1 MRLGIAA
8 DHGGFHLKT
17 RLIRLLKAA
26 GHDVVDFGANKP
38 DPYDDYPDIVIP
50 LARAVAQN
58 KVERGLAICGSG
70 VGACV
75 AANKVS
81 GVRAA
86 LVTDSFSAHQGVE
99 DDDMNVMCLG
109 GRVTA
114 HALAWDL
121 VQAFIAARFKD
132 NERFRRRIEKISR
145 EEGKETETDS
155 YIGIRR
161 IYNTKRQETIIMP
174 NQDPDKKCDI
184 GLIGL
189 GVMGRNFAKNVADHG
204 FSVAGY
210 DLDKEKMQMLMIEKN
225 DQQDLRSG
233 KDIKQFIGLL
243 AKPRAVML
251 LVPAGEAVD
260 AVIDELS
267 EYLEPDDLII
277 DSGNSR
283 FTDTD
288 RRIKKAEKNNFLFM
302 GMGMSG
308 GESGARRG
316 PSLMPGGNKQG
327 FDRVSSILKA
337 AAAHVNDE
345 PCVAYLGPGSAG
357 HYVKMVHNGI
367 EYAIM
372 QLISETYDIM
382 KRGLNMS
389 PDELHAVYD
398 RMNEE
403 ELNSYLIEITAKIF
417 RHKDDKT
424 AKPLIDLI
432 LDEAR
437 QKGTGEWTSWDAL
450 DLQVPT
456 FNIDVAVMMR
466 DMSAYK
472 DQRQKA
478 ARLLKGPNPIF
489 EGNREDIYHQM
500 KNALYAAVIISYAQ
514 GMSLLSRA
522 SEKYEYGLDL
532 KTVARIWRGG
542 CIIRAA
548 LLEDIRSAYNADPN
562 IKNILFDDRL
572 GQAVVAREKDLR
584 YVVSIGTA
592 LGLPVPGLMVALSY
606 FDAFRSPWL
615 PANLIMAQRDY
626 FGSHTYSRVDA
637 EGTFHTK
644 WERG

>member
-1 MRLGIAA
+1 M
-8 DHGGFHLKT
+8 
-17 RLIRLLKAA
+17 
-26 GHDVVDFGANKP
+26 P
-38 DPYDDYPDIVIP
+38 
-50 LARAVAQN
+50 AQ
-58 KVERGLAICGSG
+58 
-70 VGACV
+70 
-75 AANKVS
+75 
-81 GVRAA
+81 
-86 LVTDSFSAHQGVE
+86 DQ
-99 DDDMNVMCLG
+99 
-109 GRVTA
+109 
-114 HALAWDL
+114 
-121 VQAFIAARFKD
+121 
-132 NERFRRRIEKISR
+132 
-145 EEGKETETDS
+145 
-155 YIGIRR
+155 
-161 IYNTKRQETIIMP
+161 
-174 NQDPDKKCDI
+174 DKKCDI

-189 GVMGRNFAKNVADHG
+189 GVMGRNFAKNMADHG

-210 DLDKEKMQMLMIEKN
+210 DRDKEKMQMLMMEKTHHQN
-225 DQQDLRSG
+225 LRSG
-233 KDIKQFIGLL
+233 SDIRQFIGLL

-251 LVPAGEAVD
+251 LVPAGDAVD
-260 AVIDELS
+260 AVINELS
-267 EYLEPDDLII
+267 EYLEPGDLII

-283 FTDTD
+283 FTDTN
-288 RRIKKAEKNNFLFM
+288 RRIKTVEAKGLLFM

-316 PSLMPGGNKQG
+316 PSLMPGGSKQG
-327 FDRVSSILKA
+327 FDRVASILEA
-337 AAAHVNDE
+337 AAAHVDNE

-372 QLISETYDIM
+372 QLISEIYDLL

-389 PDELHAVYD
+389 PDELHAVFY

-417 RHKDDKT
+417 SHKDDKT
-424 AKPLIDLI
+424 GKPLIDLI

-437 QKGTGEWTSWDAL
+437 QKGTGEWTAWDAL

-472 DQRQKA
+472 DQRRKA
-478 ARLLKGPNPIF
+478 AGFLKGPSPVF
-489 EGNREDIYHQM
+489 DGNRDEIYHRM

-522 SEKYEYGLDL
+522 SEKYGYGLDN

-548 LLEDIRSAYNADPN
+548 LLEDIRSAYNAGPDM
-562 IKNILFDDRL
+562 KNILFDDHL

-606 FDAFRSPWL
+606 FDAFRSSWL

-644 WERG
+644 WETE